1 MSNSWNT
8 PGLTKPIQEDVP
20 HMQEK
25 LTALLKQDP
34 SSIADVPVGAKRLV
48 EISTGHWKIQQFDGE
63 SWQPLPGMLDHNVH
77 AVDGYHA
84 AITPN
89 ANTIAVRGEDKKLPG
104 DITGNAATA
113 TVAATLSDTLPVEK
127 GGTGATTSAEA
138 RNNLGAA
145 PTSHTS
151 PSGTYGLATDELYG
165 HVRSDGT
172 TTLVAAG
179 EIVVKDVA
187 IGGDTADTASG
198 RGQIGDVLKNHEF
211 DDFNDV
217 VSSGIY
223 YVWGTT
229 LVNAANHPPTTAA
242 GYLIVRGREG
252 GSQVVQTFIEVGSN
266 TTYIRCAASSTTWLD
281 WVRVITEANTA
292 TTSAYGITKLSSAVN
307 STSEGLA
314 ATSKAVKLAYDK
326 AAAIGIAT
334 STKAGIS
341 KPSTGLTITE
351 DGAMSVLL
359 NNTVTSTSS
368 TQAATANAVKT
379 AYDKAVD
386 AYNKANS
393 ATAKAYITT
402 TWHSGANW
410 YRKWSDGFIEQ
421 GGYTQLSTVAPTR
434 YDDLTLLTPFTTNQY
449 SFVAVPESLDDS
461 FYVNDSVSF
470 LRTNKTKSSIR
481 IVSEQTGDYY
491 ICWYACGY

>member
-20 HMQEK
+20 YMQEK

-127 GGTGATTSAEA
+127 GGTGATTLTEA

-252 GSQVVQTFIEVGSN
+252 GSQAVQTFIEVGSN
-266 TTYIRCAASSTTWLD
+266 TTYIRCAASSTIWLD
-281 WVRVITEANTA
+281 WVRMITEANTA

-307 STSEGLA
+307 STSTTIA
-314 ATSKAVKLAYDK
+314 ATSYAVKLVNDK
-326 AAAIGIAT
+326 ATKIAT
-334 STKAGIS
+334 TAAAGIV
-341 KPSTGLTITE
+341 KPRTGLTVGA
-351 DGAMSVLL
+351 DGELAVKF

-368 TQAATANAVKT
+368 TQAATANAVKI
-379 AYDKAVD
+379 AYDKAVE
-386 AYNKANS
+386 AYNLAGTSFLAPDFKKKVKKTLGTQYT
-393 ATAKAYITT
+393 AT
-402 TWHSGANW
+402 G
-410 YRKWSDGFIEQ
+410 DGFIFAYVSAELYCKGFNLVIDGFSFRLTQ
-421 GGYTQLSTVAPTR
+421 SENYGENTTALVVPIKKGTVYKTGKVDEGGVIQ
-434 YDDLTLLTPFTTNQY
+434 
-449 SFVAVPESLDDS
+449 
-461 FYVNDSVSF
+461 
-470 LRTNKTKSSIR
+470 
-481 IVSEQTGDYY
+481 DYGAASAIY
-491 ICWYACGY
+491 FIPKAG